1 MPLIKNFK
9 STSLWKAFV
18 LNSVTASIIVV
29 LAISVKDSLDRFT
42 NYNNSDERSKT
53 NFANIIITLLITYSV
68 TFLTYVLMY
77 FIFGFGGGMLSPTTI

>member
-42 NYNNSDERSKT
+42 NYNNSDERSK
-53 NFANIIITLLITYSV
+53 NKLC
-68 TFLTYVLMY
+68 
-77 FIFGFGGGMLSPTTI
+77 